1 MFIPK
6 IEKITRDITASHFL
20 LMFGYKLFSIY
31 YPLFLIERGFSLSEV
46 GYTYLLI
53 YLPIALFAP
62 IVGFL
67 NHRIN
72 PATLATLG
80 IFGYGV
86 YALGMILIHNPFLFY
101 FWQVLLGISAALFF
115 VSMRAV
121 LISSPLENYDR
132 AFSWFYTAPYYADA
146 FAPIIGALFI
156 WKFGF
161 IGVFILSLVL
171 QFLNAIF
178 CFTRLGKQKIRA
190 LNKSFNFETIKLNYQ
205 KVFEK
210 IKDKATLIPIFISL
224 SVLLLVGFYSAF
236 FVLFLKNLNWSQNQ
250 ILIFGSLLSLLFLPI
265 SLFVIS
271 RVAKQKS
278 EKNISRGVSITG
290 FFSILVGSLVS
301 ILNFPLM
308 LLMILGKSAGNL
320 MTDAGRSGLISRK
333 LEKYPEEAGTI
344 DTIFTPLGTALGAF
358 ISGLLI
364 ASLGFPGLFL
374 IGGIFAFLVGI
385 LGFRICKGR

>member
-265 SLFVIS
+265 SLFVNS
-271 RVAKQKS
+271 RVAKQK
-278 EKNISRGVSITG
+278 KRKKHFSRGFYNWVFFNFSWFVS
-290 FFSILVGSLVS
+290 FYFEFSSNAFNDTWKVS
-301 ILNFPLM
+301 WEPNDRCRKVRLNF
-308 LLMILGKSAGNL
+308 KK
-320 MTDAGRSGLISRK
+320 TRKVSRR
-333 LEKYPEEAGTI
+333 GWNN
-344 DTIFTPLGTALGAF
+344 
-358 ISGLLI
+358 
-364 ASLGFPGLFL
+364 
-374 IGGIFAFLVGI
+374 
-385 LGFRICKGR
+385 